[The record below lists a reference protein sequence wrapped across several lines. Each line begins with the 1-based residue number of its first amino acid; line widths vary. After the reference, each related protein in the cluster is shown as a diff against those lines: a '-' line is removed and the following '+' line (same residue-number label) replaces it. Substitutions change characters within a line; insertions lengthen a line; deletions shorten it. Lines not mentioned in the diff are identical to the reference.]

1 MRGLNRPGNEQ
12 RAGGHAMARCRP
24 STLRRLASAFALL
37 SLLALAACDRQRQP
51 VIPRAAYTERTTHRE
66 AVEGRDTTRAR
77 LTYPDFVG
85 ARTPE
90 ALDSLRATVQALL
103 LAPAGNRTA
112 PATGMAALMDGF
124 IADWSEERKATRSRA
139 YWRLDR
145 HVEVLAETLGV
156 VSLAAT
162 EIVYTGGAHPMTTVR
177 HVNVD
182 ANTGHTLRFAD
193 LFREELRDS
202 LGAAMEPL
210 FREARGIAA
219 DSSLTNMGFTF
230 EDGRFHV
237 NENAGVTTA
246 GVRWHFDPYEI
257 APYAWGP
264 TDFVAPFDLVR
275 PFAKAGGPL
284 AAKPR

>member
-1 MRGLNRPGNEQ
+1 V
-12 RAGGHAMARCRP
+12 
-24 STLRRLASAFALL
+24 RRLAFALL
-37 SLLALAACDRQRQP
+37 PLLALAACDRQRQP

-90 ALDSLRATVQALL
+90 ALDSLRALVNALL
-103 LAPAGNRTA
+103 VAPAGGRE
-112 PATGMAALMDGF
+112 AASSPIGLMDGF
-124 IADWSEERKATRSRA
+124 IAEWNAERKATRSRA
-139 YWRLDR
+139 YWRLER

-156 VSLAAT
+156 VSLAAS
-162 EIVYTGGAHPMTTVR
+162 ELLYRGGAHPMSTVR
-177 HVNVD
+177 LVNVD

-202 LGAAMEPL
+202 LGAALEPL

-219 DSSLTNMGFTF
+219 DSSLKGMGFTF
-230 EDGRFHV
+230 EDGRFR
-237 NENAGVTTA
+237 AGDNVAVTA
-246 GVRWHFDPYEI
+246 GGVRWHFDPYEI

-275 PFAKAGGPL
+275 PFANAGGPL
-284 AAKPR
+284 AAQRR